1 MIAKFDFALN
11 RPKEDHAELLAA
23 VDEFAAALELPAP
36 LRYRLG
42 LVIDEL
48 VANCIA
54 HGARPGEDRGIRVGI
69 TDGRDALTIEIVD
82 AGPPFDPTAHSFRK
96 CSAGGEVKVGGMGL
110 CLVRTLSARME
121 YSRLDGL
128 NRTLITLAK
137 CPQEKA
143 CTSTK

>member
-11 RPKEDHAELLAA
+11 RPEEDHAELLAA
-23 VDEFAAALELPAP
+23 VEEFAAALELPAF

-54 HGARPGEDRGIRVGI
+54 HGARPGEDRGIRVGV
-69 TDGRDALTIEIVD
+69 TDGRDALAIEVVD
-82 AGPPFDPTAHSFRK
+82 AGPPFDPTAYSVRK
-96 CSAGGEVKVGGMGL
+96 CPAGGDVKVGGMGL
-110 CLVRTLSARME
+110 CLIRTLAATME
-121 YSRLDGL
+121 YSRRDGF
-128 NRTLITLAK
+128 NCTLVTLAK